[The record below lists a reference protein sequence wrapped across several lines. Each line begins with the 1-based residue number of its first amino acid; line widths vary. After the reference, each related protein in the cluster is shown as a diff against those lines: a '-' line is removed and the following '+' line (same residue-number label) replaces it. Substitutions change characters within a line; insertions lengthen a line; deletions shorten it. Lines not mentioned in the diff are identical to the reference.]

1 MGKRRSLSSH
11 AGAKS
16 VHCASVPCMLQET
29 LLCRFV
35 LAALAQPIAMHVYSF
50 DGSGVIGA
58 HGRKRHQ

>member
-1 MGKRRSLSSH
+1 MGKRRSLSSR

-16 VHCASVPCMLQET
+16 VHCASVRCMPHET
-29 LLCRFV
+29 LLCQYV